1 MCYLKQPTLGT
12 EALAL
17 PNEHHLH
24 LITQEMNHSLHKQTP
39 HTSSSCF
46 PLLSSLSFLSLYHSL
61 PPWINLWAD
70 SRADS
75 PSLYIVVDGGV
86 QLFLLDQVVSPG
98 LLQFHHV
105 SREGNTSQL
114 NSYAQG
120 KTSQLH
126 SRQYSLQFILQ
137 THIKLSEQHNDWAE
151 LNK

>member
-75 PSLYIVVDGGV
+75 PSLDVMVDGSV
-86 QLFLLDQVVSPG
+86 HLSLLDQVVSPF
-98 LLQFHHV
+98 LLQLHHV
-105 SREGNTSQL
+105 SWEGNTSQL
-114 NSYAQG
+114 HNYPQG
-120 KTSQLH
+120 KTSPLH
-126 SRQYSLQFILQ
+126 SHQYSLQLIL
-137 THIKLSEQHNDWAE
+137 
-151 LNK
+151 